1 MARPRLEIDPDLVE
15 KLASIQCTMIEMAAI
30 VGCSVDT
37 LERRF
42 ADTIKKGQEK
52 GKMSLRRAM
61 FQKANEGNATLMIW
75 LSKQHLG
82 MVDKVE
88 HATDKENG
96 FIIRVVDYVGEKK

>member
-1 MARPRLEIDPDLVE
+1 MARPKLEIDEEVVE
-15 KLASIQCTMIEMAAI
+15 KLASIQCTMIEIASV

-42 ADTIKKGQEK
+42 ADIIKKGQDK

-61 FQKANEGNATLMIW
+61 FQKANEGNATIMIW

-82 MVDKVE
+82 MVDKFE
-88 HATDKENG
+88 HGTNPDTG
-96 FIIRVVDYVGEKK
+96 FKLEIFDYTEKK